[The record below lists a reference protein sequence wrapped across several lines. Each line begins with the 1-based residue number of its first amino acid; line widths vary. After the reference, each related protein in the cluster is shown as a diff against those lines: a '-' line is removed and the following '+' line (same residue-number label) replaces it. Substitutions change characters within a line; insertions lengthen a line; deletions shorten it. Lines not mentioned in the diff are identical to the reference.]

1 MLAAGSAGVEAATNI
16 VVKKAWL
23 QMLLLVYAAVAVL
36 CLITFRSWRAAVVAM
51 VPLVIT
57 SILCEALMVGLGIGV
72 KVATLP
78 VVALGVG
85 IGVDYALY
93 LLSVQMA
100 QMRAGMSLAEAY
112 GRTLRFTGKVVVL
125 VGVTLAAGVITWAL
139 SPIKFQ
145 ADMGI
150 LLAFMFLW
158 NMVGAVVLIPALSY
172 VLLRPGSAPAC
183 RSPLHIRRGD
193 VHRQGRGPGGHHPG
207 RGRDHLGV
215 LAHQVPGRHGHPAR
229 LHVHLEHGRRSDPH
243 SGAVALP
250 LVGPDAV
257 GRCRRAAARGQRRAR
272 LSGPAQRRM
281 TGDSPLTPAPNAH
294 QFGDVSGTR
303 GDAPKV

>member
-36 CLITFRSWRAAVVAM
+36 CLITFRSWRAAIVAM

-57 SILCEALMVGLGIGV
+57 SILCEALMVWLGIGV

-100 QMRAGMSLAEAY
+100 QMRAGMSLAQAY
-112 GRTLRFTGKVVVL
+112 GSTLRFTGKVVVL
-125 VGVTLAAGVITWAL
+125 VGVTLAAGVVTWAL

-158 NMVGAVVLIPALSY
+158 NMIGAVVLIPALSHF
-172 VLLRPGSAPAC
+172 LLRSGGASSADSRSTRARRWFGSA
-183 RSPLHIRRGD
+183 RKISPH
-193 VHRQGRGPGGHHPG
+193 
-207 RGRDHLGV
+207 
-215 LAHQVPGRHGHPAR
+215 A
-229 LHVHLEHGRRSDPH
+229 
-243 SGAVALP
+243 
-250 LVGPDAV
+250 
-257 GRCRRAAARGQRRAR
+257 
-272 LSGPAQRRM
+272 
-281 TGDSPLTPAPNAH
+281 
-294 QFGDVSGTR
+294 
-303 GDAPKV
+303 DAPKMEFSASC